1 MQRPS
6 RLLCGWPLVVAVFLV
21 PTAEANDLPI
31 TTEPP
36 VDLTPAMA
44 PADEN
49 LWELRWGQP
58 DSHWFVT
65 SDWEP
70 SQQTRVEGGY
80 QMGRARLSLDVRH
93 QQDHNRG
100 DQMALS
106 LIARYRF

>member
-1 MQRPS
+1 MQRPR
-6 RLLCGWPLVVAVFLV
+6 RLLCGWPLVVAVVLL
-21 PTAEANDLPI
+21 PAAEAQDLPLPN
-31 TTEPP
+31 EPP
-36 VDLTPAMA
+36 MALTAPLA
-44 PADEN
+44 PASEN
-49 LWELRWGQP
+49 LWELRWGEP

-70 SQQTRVEGGY
+70 SQETRVEGGY